1 MILSLKL
8 IFLLKQLQVR
18 EDLLLI
24 QHIFKEIH
32 LKDRLQML
40 ISVYLKSIK
49 TNLQSMQA
57 QLVHSWYNMLRE
69 ALHTISYNSKTSTK
83 RKMSNFD

>member
-18 EDLLLI
+18 EGLRII
-24 QHIFKEIH
+24 QQIIKDFHFQ
-32 LKDRLQML
+32 DRLQML
-40 ISVYLKSIK
+40 ISVNLKSLK

-69 ALHTISYNSKTSTK
+69 ALHTISNNSKTSTK